1 MEEVFVRKP
10 EKGELLVDM
19 VASGICH
26 TDALIGGIPGGAAP
40 IAFYPR
46 VLGHEGSAIVREVG
60 EGVTVAKAG
69 DPVLLSYA
77 FCDKCQLCKDGH
89 HSHCP
94 DFTELN
100 FGDVCR
106 CFGLKSKG
114 GDTDIGGAFF
124 GQSSFSS
131 VSIVKECSVVNAKDL
146 IKEKKDLQMFA
157 PLGCGIQTGSG
168 TVINAAKA
176 GPNDVIVIMGLGGV
190 GLAAVM

>member
-1 MEEVFVRKP
+1 
-10 EKGELLVDM
+10 M

-26 TDALIGGIPGGAAP
+26 TDALIGGIPDGAAP

-69 DPVLLSYA
+69 DPVLLSFA
-77 FCDKCQLCKDGH
+77 FCRDCHMCKDGH
-89 HSHCP
+89 YSHCP
-94 DFTELN
+94 NFTELN
-100 FGDVCR
+100 FADTCR

-114 GDTDIGGAFF
+114 GDKTDVGGAFF
-124 GQSSFSS
+124 GQSSFGS
-131 VSIVKECSVVNAKDL
+131 VSIVKESSVVNAKDL
-146 IKEKKDLQMFA
+146 IKENKDLQLFA

-176 GPNDVIVIMGLGGV
+176 GPNDVICIMGLGGV
-190 GLAAVM
+190 GLSAIMGAKVAGESSYV